1 MPSRR
6 RWAVELS
13 MEYARESI
21 IIHLNHVLYL
31 HMHMDMSMYIHVY
44 TCIWLYMNIHLT
56 FEYACIS
63 VYPYVCR
70 CVQLVLANIIYYRFI
85 VYVTEQI
92 VCGSKFKIR
101 IKADPYPFLS
111 HSPVAVING
120 HWHMRPRHSGFVDG
134 WGAIESASAVL
145 VFRPAG
151 RHSVHRRRDGSLRLR
166 RLRQRCLIL
175 RTNACLTALSVRLGF
190 LFVVIFLWEFSWL
203 VITVVGRP
211 GRWAGAFSG
220 CLFSTLLWDDDTQG
234 LLFPGGVKTSNLFC
248 FVANMNCRHGHRSAS
263 GSLHAGYVLW
273 CISAAR
279 SEKHAWI
286 FETYVIISMGVH
298 H

>member
-21 IIHLNHVLYL
+21 MIHLNHVLYL
-31 HMHMDMSMYIHVY
+31 HIHMDMSMYIHVY

-70 CVQLVLANIIYYRFI
+70 CVQLGPCKYIIYYRFI
-85 VYVTEQI
+85 VYVTKQI

-101 IKADPYPFLS
+101 IKADPYP
-111 HSPVAVING
+111 I

-166 RLRQRCLIL
+166 RANDVWYWEPMHVSLRCLSDL
-175 RTNACLTALSVRLGF
+175 DFCLLSF
-190 LFVVIFLWEFSWL
+190 FSE
-203 VITVVGRP
+203 
-211 GRWAGAFSG
+211 
-220 CLFSTLLWDDDTQG
+220 
-234 LLFPGGVKTSNLFC
+234 NL
-248 FVANMNCRHGHRSAS
+248 AS
-263 GSLHAGYVLW
+263 S
-273 CISAAR
+273 
-279 SEKHAWI
+279 
-286 FETYVIISMGVH
+286 
-298 H
+298 